1 MADRKKLSGA
11 EYRKN
16 RLKKEK
22 ELIKLKGT
30 FTKYLVPPTS
40 NVMEKN
46 ENAEIPIYETSQNE
60 VIVTTIPESS
70 ILKHPSINLIANNS
84 VTNPSSESSLTIL
97 TKTHSSTSTN
107 SNKKLEPDFQFDFN
121 VL

>member
-1 MADRKKLSGA
+1 MADRKKLSDA

-30 FTKYLVPPTS
+30 FTKYIVPPTS

-60 VIVTTIPESS
+60 VIVTTTSESL
-70 ILKHPSINLIANNS
+70 ILKHP
-84 VTNPSSESSLTIL
+84 
-97 TKTHSSTSTN
+97 
-107 SNKKLEPDFQFDFN
+107 
-121 VL
+121 